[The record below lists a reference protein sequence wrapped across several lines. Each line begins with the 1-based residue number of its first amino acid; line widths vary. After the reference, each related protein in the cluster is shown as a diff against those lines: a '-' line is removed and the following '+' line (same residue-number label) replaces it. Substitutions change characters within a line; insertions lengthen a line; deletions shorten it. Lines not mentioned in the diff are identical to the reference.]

1 VKTIIVQALTEQEL
15 IDMGATNIQPH
26 QLDSLAIYYAPNY
39 HFWRGQ
45 LEKKTYIAFY
55 ENTCLSSV
63 VKTDFVNVS
72 NTIASSNES
81 SYSYSFENETDLN
94 ADWVLNESTNIESE
108 WNFNSGDNTI
118 WKWENGVAFDGFSS
132 LKVDKDEM
140 LVGVST
146 EIISKAY
153 DLSGLSTPAIKFSWA
168 GAAVNNFPVNTLNVA
183 YSDDCG
189 ESWRDLGIVGAV
201 EAANAGLYT
210 TSFKPDTSEWN
221 SIVMTKAQ
229 LNSSNI
235 KFKFEY
241 VVNGISNNF
250 YLDNIRIGEESTLI
264 ISENMTS
271 SKLSIFPNPANGST
285 TIALENLANLD
296 VDVTIINMLGAEVS
310 KLYTGEIVSKY
321 QEIFADISNLEKG
334 IYFVKITNNGDVIM
348 TDKLIV
354 K

>member
-1 VKTIIVQALTEQEL
+1 
-15 IDMGATNIQPH
+15 
-26 QLDSLAIYYAPNY
+26 
-39 HFWRGQ
+39 
-45 LEKKTYIAFY
+45 
-55 ENTCLSSV
+55 
-63 VKTDFVNVS
+63 
-72 NTIASSNES
+72 
-81 SYSYSFENETDLN
+81 
-94 ADWVLNESTNIESE
+94 
-108 WNFNSGDNTI
+108 
-118 WKWENGVAFDGFSS
+118 
-132 LKVDKDEM
+132 M

-168 GAAVNNFPVNTLNVA
+168 GAAVNNFPVNILNVA

-189 ESWRDLGIVGAV
+189 ESWRDLGTVGAV
-201 EAANAGLYT
+201 EASNAGLYT

-221 SIVMTKAQ
+221 SIVMTNAQ

-271 SKLSIFPNPANGST
+271 SKLSIFPNPANSSA
-285 TIALENLANLD
+285 TIALENLANLN
-296 VDVTIINMLGAEVS
+296 VDVTIINILGAEVS

-321 QEIFADISNLEKG
+321 QEIFADLSNLEKG
-334 IYFVKITNNGDVIM
+334 IYFVKVVNNGDVIM